1 MIWSATP
8 VAASGTGVT
17 VGEARGDDQMSD
29 DAKDAGL
36 VAMISSILGGNK
48 RAEAA
53 SPPPLADF
61 LPPAPAPAVVEIPE
75 TASPKLQDASAGASN
90 GVSDEAA
97 TAAKPLAPAGPS
109 LTPDGKRRLPADAIA
124 DLVLGELRKIEG
136 FPASGVSVTVYG
148 YRHWNAMIT
157 FAPFSTNFQNAT
169 RFRQALPDL
178 VFKLRRFVELEI

>member
-1 MIWSATP
+1 
-8 VAASGTGVT
+8 
-17 VGEARGDDQMSD
+17 MSD

-53 SPPPLADF
+53 GPPPLADF
-61 LPPAPAPAVVEIPE
+61 VPVAPAVGPPPVVVEIPE
-75 TASPKLQDASAGASN
+75 AASPKLQDA
-90 GVSDEAA
+90 DDAA
-97 TAAKPLAPAGPS
+97 VAAPKPVAPASQP
-109 LTPDGKRRLPADAIA
+109 LTPDGKRLLPAEAIA
-124 DLVLGELRKIEG
+124 DLVLGELRKIED

-148 YRHWNAMIT
+148 YRHWNAMVT
-157 FAPFSTNFQNAT
+157 FAPFSTTFRNAT

>member
-1 MIWSATP
+1 M
-8 VAASGTGVT
+8 G
-17 VGEARGDDQMSD
+17 D

-61 LPPAPAPAVVEIPE
+61 MPAVPAAASTAEVAQIPE
-75 TASPKLQDASAGASN
+75 AGSPKLQDASDQAVAPKPVAS
-90 GVSDEAA
+90 
-97 TAAKPLAPAGPS
+97 GPP
-109 LTPDGKRRLPADAIA
+109 LTPDGKRLLPADAIA
-124 DLVLGELRKIEG
+124 DLVLGELRKIED

-157 FAPFSTNFQNAT
+157 FAPFSTTFRNAT

-178 VFKLRRFVELEI
+178 IFKLRRFVELQI

>member
-1 MIWSATP
+1 
-8 VAASGTGVT
+8 
-17 VGEARGDDQMSD
+17 MSD
-29 DAKDAGL
+29 DTRDAGL

-61 LPPAPAPAVVEIPE
+61 MPAARTGDPVAAVPEIPE
-75 TASPKLQDASAGASN
+75 AESPKLGDAP
-90 GVSDEAA
+90 VEAPA
-97 TAAKPLAPAGPS
+97 AAKPAAAPAQP
-109 LTPDGKRRLPADAIA
+109 LTPDGKQLLKAEAIA
-124 DLVLGELRKIEG
+124 ELVLDELRKIEG
-136 FPASGVSVTVYG
+136 FPASGVSITVYG

>member
-1 MIWSATP
+1 MP
-8 VAASGTGVT
+8 VLDWAKP
-17 VGEARGDDQMSD
+17 GEAVMSD

-61 LPPAPAPAVVEIPE
+61 MPAAPAAAPIADVAQIPE
-75 TASPKLQDASAGASN
+75 AESPKLQEAS
-90 GVSDEAA
+90 DQPAA
-97 TAAKPLAPAGPS
+97 APKLVAP
-109 LTPDGKRRLPADAIA
+109 LTPDGKRLLPADAIA
-124 DLVLGELRKIEG
+124 DLVLGELRKIED

-157 FAPFSTNFQNAT
+157 FAPFSTTFRNAT

-178 VFKLRRFVELEI
+178 IFKLRRFVELQI

>member
-1 MIWSATP
+1 
-8 VAASGTGVT
+8 
-17 VGEARGDDQMSD
+17 MSD

-61 LPPAPAPAVVEIPE
+61 MPAAPAREPVPAVPEIPE
-75 TASPKLQDASAGASN
+75 AESPKLQDAS
-90 GVSDEAA
+90 DDAA
-97 TAAKPLAPAGPS
+97 DVPKPATPANQPA
-109 LTPDGKRRLPADAIA
+109 TPDGKRRLPAAAIA
-124 DLVLGELRKIEG
+124 ELVLGELRKIED

>member
-1 MIWSATP
+1 
-8 VAASGTGVT
+8 
-17 VGEARGDDQMSD
+17 MSD

-53 SPPPLADF
+53 SPPPPADVM
-61 LPPAPAPAVVEIPE
+61 PAAPAATPMADVAQIPE
-75 TASPKLQDASAGASN
+75 AESPKLQDAS
-90 GVSDEAA
+90 DQAA
-97 TAAKPLAPAGPS
+97 AAKPVAPSPP
-109 LTPDGKRRLPADAIA
+109 LTPDGKRLLPADAIA
-124 DLVLGELRKIEG
+124 DLVLGELRKIED

-157 FAPFSTNFQNAT
+157 FAPFSTTFRNAT

>member
-1 MIWSATP
+1 
-8 VAASGTGVT
+8 
-17 VGEARGDDQMSD
+17 MSD
-29 DAKDAGL
+29 DARDAGL

-53 SPPPLADF
+53 SPPPLADSM
-61 LPPAPAPAVVEIPE
+61 PAAPMAEVAQIPE
-75 TASPKLQDASAGASN
+75 AESPKLQDASDPA
-90 GVSDEAA
+90 V
-97 TAAKPLAPAGPS
+97 TAVQPVAPSQP
-109 LTPDGKRRLPADAIA
+109 LTPDGKRRLPAEAIA

-157 FAPFSTNFQNAT
+157 FAPFSTTFRNAT

-178 VFKLRRFVELEI
+178 VVKLRRFVELEI

>member
-1 MIWSATP
+1 
-8 VAASGTGVT
+8 
-17 VGEARGDDQMSD
+17 MSD

-61 LPPAPAPAVVEIPE
+61 MPAAPIAEVAQIPE
-75 TASPKLQDASAGASN
+75 AESPKLQGASDQA
-90 GVSDEAA
+90 G
-97 TAAKPLAPAGPS
+97 TAPKPVAPGPP
-109 LTPDGKRRLPADAIA
+109 LTPEGKRLLPADAIA
-124 DLVLGELRKIEG
+124 NLVLGELRKIED

-157 FAPFSTNFQNAT
+157 FAPFSTSFRNAT

>member
-1 MIWSATP
+1 
-8 VAASGTGVT
+8 
-17 VGEARGDDQMSD
+17 MSD

-48 RAEAA
+48 RADAA

-61 LPPAPAPAVVEIPE
+61 MPAARVGDPAAVVPEIPE
-75 TASPKLQDASAGASN
+75 AESPKLQNAP
-90 GVSDEAA
+90 VEAA
-97 TAAKPLAPAGPS
+97 PATKPVVAPTQS
-109 LTPDGKRRLPADAIA
+109 LTADGKQLLKAEAIA
-124 DLVLGELRKIEG
+124 ELVLGELRKIED
-136 FPASGVSVTVYG
+136 FPGSGVSVTVYG

-157 FAPFSTNFQNAT
+157 FAPFSTTFQNAT

>member
-1 MIWSATP
+1 
-8 VAASGTGVT
+8 
-17 VGEARGDDQMSD
+17 MSD

-36 VAMISSILGGNK
+36 VAMIGSILGGNK

-53 SPPPLADF
+53 GPPPLADF
-61 LPPAPAPAVVEIPE
+61 LPSAPAAAPAPVVVEIPE
-75 TASPKLQDASAGASN
+75 AASPKLQNASEKDASEAVATTPKPAQP
-90 GVSDEAA
+90 VSQA
-97 TAAKPLAPAGPS
+97 
-109 LTPDGKRRLPADAIA
+109 LTPDGKRLLPAEAIA

-148 YRHWNAMIT
+148 YRHWNAMLT